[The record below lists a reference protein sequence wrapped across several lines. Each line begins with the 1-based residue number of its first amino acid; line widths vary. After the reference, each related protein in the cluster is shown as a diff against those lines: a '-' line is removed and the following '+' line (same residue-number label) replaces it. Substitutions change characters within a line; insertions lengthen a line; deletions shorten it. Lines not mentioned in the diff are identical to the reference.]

1 MLRDNVSMQER
12 KEVTDYLSIVKQRL
26 NAAGFNISENI
37 NYKNQ
42 LFRCVAK
49 RSRLQLEFH
58 GFTEFFFIFA
68 EFPTLEETS
77 LREFSSKCFRY
88 AKRYRSNPL
97 PCGLFE
103 NVNCFPVALCDTTN
117 HHVTKPIRSDTPPM
131 HWSASEF
138 PVIYNL
144 RTQHL
149 YYFEK
154 TPLWGYWYWGYFRV
168 MATDMLSP
176 KFE

>member
-1 MLRDNVSMQER
+1 MQER

-26 NAAGFNISENI
+26 QADGFNIIEDI
-37 NYKNQ
+37 TYRNQ
-42 LFRCVAK
+42 PLRCVAK

-58 GFTEFFFIFA
+58 GYTEFFFIFA
-68 EFPTLEETS
+68 EFPTLEETA

-103 NVNCFPVALCDTTN
+103 NVNCFPVAICDTIDK
-117 HHVTKPIRSDTPPM
+117 HVVRAIRSDNPPM
-131 HWSASEF
+131 HMSATEF

-144 RTQHL
+144 KTRQL

-154 TPLWGYWYWGYFRV
+154 TPLWGGWYWGYFIV
-168 MATDMLSP
+168 MATTMLSP
-176 KFE
+176 

>member
-1 MLRDNVSMQER
+1 MQER

-26 NAAGFNISENI
+26 QSGGFKIIEDI
-37 NYKNQ
+37 TYRNQ
-42 LFRCVAK
+42 PLRCVAK
-49 RSRLQLEFH
+49 RSRFQLEFN
-58 GFTEFFFIFA
+58 GYTEFFFIFA

-103 NVNCFPVALCDTTN
+103 GVVCFPVALCDTTN
-117 HHVTKPIRSDTPPM
+117 KYVVKAIRNNNPSL
-131 HWSASEF
+131 HFAAFEL

-144 RTQHL
+144 RTRQL

-154 TPLWGYWYWGYFRV
+154 TPLWGGWYWGYFRV
-168 MATDMLSP
+168 MATAMLSP
-176 KFE
+176 